1 MGSALP
7 KDMKK
12 GSGLIDCG
20 IRIAE
25 FKIKKKKP
33 GPGVPPFALKASDSA
48 KASTGQDG
56 GQARAQVSG
65 VRCRV
70 YCSKLK
76 AQRLIGEKA
85 NRLEGYKA

>member
-12 GSGLIDCG
+12 GSGDSEFGLQDCQVSG
-20 IRIAE
+20 
-25 FKIKKKKP
+25 
-33 GPGVPPFALKASDSA
+33 SA
-48 KASTGQDG
+48 KVQGKTE
-56 GQARAQVSG
+56 ARAQVSG
-65 VRCRV
+65 IRCRV